1 MDSTSFVLTTDGGG
15 YWSGLIVPIV
25 IIMVGLVTAAVVL
38 LISREPAQIG
48 PANQTRQDE
57 HADESKD
64 DD

>member
-15 YWSGLIVPIV
+15 YWSGLIVPVV

-38 LISREPAQIG
+38 LMSREPAETG